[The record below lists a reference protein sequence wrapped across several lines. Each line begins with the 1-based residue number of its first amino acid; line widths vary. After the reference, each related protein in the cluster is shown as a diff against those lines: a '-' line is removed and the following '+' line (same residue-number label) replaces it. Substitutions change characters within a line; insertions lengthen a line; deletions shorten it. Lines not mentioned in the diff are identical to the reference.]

1 MYTKNELRAAKL
13 LGIDPE
19 RVKGYEDDPELRDLI
34 PELITLQRNKN
45 LRNEEISKLPP
56 PAPGGK
62 TPEEVLREVRQ
73 EVWDSLTF
81 GRLQGE
87 TLRLRAKTS

>member
-1 MYTKNELRAAKL
+1 MLSSPFPL
-13 LGIDPE
+13 
-19 RVKGYEDDPELRDLI
+19 DD
-34 PELITLQRNKN
+34 
-45 LRNEEISKLPP
+45 
-56 PAPGGK
+56 K